1 MVEAAAES
9 VMLPSCLNAKA
20 VTDPELEISDIE
32 EDFLFETSYRLLLV
46 VCCSLLQADPM
57 SSTSFKNAIRR
68 REHFERHQ
76 PAARANL
83 GLLEKHKDYV
93 QRARNYHDKEKR
105 ITELRKKASNRN
117 PDEFYHGMMSSK
129 TKKGIDSASRGRGKG
144 GNTGG
149 GSDSFERPTT
159 LTADMLALLKT
170 QDIGYIRTIKAA
182 EVSKL
187 EKAKSALHVKR
198 NRGQASRIVFNEN
211 GKAVN
216 ASGNDADEDDVDEEG
231 EEEEEEEEM
240 IETKPNLKRSR
251 LAANIRDEEDSS
263 KVLKKSKIVEKAAA
277 KAKKALWKA
286 NVRAYSEIE
295 AKEERVKKLS
305 SLEMHMDLSRKLL
318 TSRGKRV
325 KVADPE
331 GDSPAVYRWK
341 QERKR

>member
-1 MVEAAAES
+1 
-9 VMLPSCLNAKA
+9 
-20 VTDPELEISDIE
+20 
-32 EDFLFETSYRLLLV
+32 
-46 VCCSLLQADPM
+46 M

-68 REHFERHQ
+68 REHFERHH

-105 ITELRKKASNRN
+105 ITELRKKAANRN
-117 PDEFYHGMMSSK
+117 PDEFYHGMMSSQ
-129 TKKGIDSASRGRGKG
+129 TKKGIEAASRSRGKG

-149 GSDSFERPTT
+149 GSDAFERPTT

-187 EKAKSALHVKR
+187 EKAKSALHMKR
-198 NRGQASRIVFNEN
+198 NQGQGSRTVFNEN
-211 GKAVN
+211 GIAVN
-216 ASGNDADEDDVDEEG
+216 VNGDNVG
-231 EEEEEEEEM
+231 EEEEEDDEEE
-240 IETKPNLKRSR
+240 EEEVKESKSNLKRSR
-251 LAANIRDEEDSS
+251 TPDEEMDGSQ
-263 KVLKKSKIVEKAAA
+263 VLKKSKIAKKMAA
-277 KAKKALWKA
+277 KAEKALRKA
-286 NVRAYSEIE
+286 NIRAYSEIE

-305 SLEMHMDLSRKLL
+305 SLELHMDLSRKLL

-331 GDSPAVYRWK
+331 GDLPAVYRWK

>member
-1 MVEAAAES
+1 
-9 VMLPSCLNAKA
+9 
-20 VTDPELEISDIE
+20 
-32 EDFLFETSYRLLLV
+32 
-46 VCCSLLQADPM
+46 M

-105 ITELRKKASNRN
+105 ITELRKKAANRN
-117 PDEFYHGMMSSK
+117 PDEFYHGMMSSQ
-129 TKKGIDSASRGRGKG
+129 TKKGIEAASRSRGKG

-149 GSDSFERPTT
+149 GSDTFERPTT

-187 EKAKSALHVKR
+187 EKAKSALHMKR
-198 NRGQASRIVFNEN
+198 NQGQGSRTVFNEN
-211 GKAVN
+211 GIAVN
-216 ASGNDADEDDVDEEG
+216 VNGDNVG
-231 EEEEEEEEM
+231 EEEEEDDEEE
-240 IETKPNLKRSR
+240 EEEVKESKSNLKRSR
-251 LAANIRDEEDSS
+251 TPDEEMDGSQ
-263 KVLKKSKIVEKAAA
+263 VLKKSKIAKKMAA
-277 KAKKALWKA
+277 KAEKALRKA
-286 NVRAYSEIE
+286 NIRAYSEIE

-305 SLEMHMDLSRKLL
+305 SLELHMDLSRKLL

-331 GDSPAVYRWK
+331 GDLPAVYRWK

>member
-1 MVEAAAES
+1 
-9 VMLPSCLNAKA
+9 LNDKA
-20 VTDPELEISDIE
+20 VKDPELEISSSIE
-32 EDFLFETSYRLLLV
+32 ADLDFLFETSYLLLLV
-46 VCCSLLQADPM
+46 VCSLLQAEPIM
-57 SSTSFKNAIRR
+57 STTSFKNAIRR

-105 ITELRKKASNRN
+105 ITELRKKAANRN
-117 PDEFYHGMMSSK
+117 PDEFYHGMMSSQ
-129 TKKGIDSASRGRGKG
+129 TKKGIDAASRSRGKG

-149 GSDSFERPTT
+149 GSDAFERPTT

-187 EKAKSALHVKR
+187 EKAKSALHMKR
-198 NRGQASRIVFNEN
+198 NQGQGSRTVFNEN
-211 GKAVN
+211 GIAVN
-216 ASGNDADEDDVDEEG
+216 VNGDNVG
-231 EEEEEEEEM
+231 EEEEEEDDEE
-240 IETKPNLKRSR
+240 EEEEKEVKESKSNLKRSR
-251 LAANIRDEEDSS
+251 PSATLDEEMDGAQ
-263 KVLKKSKIVEKAAA
+263 VLKKSKIAKKMAA
-277 KAKKALWKA
+277 KAEKALRKA
-286 NVRAYSEIE
+286 NIRAYSEIE

-305 SLEMHMDLSRKLL
+305 SLELHMDLSRKLL

-331 GDSPAVYRWK
+331 GDLPAVYRWK